1 METPDVAAVT
11 VRAAHNANIC
21 QHEDGKSG
29 GVLIGLQVENVE
41 SFKLKMGLE
50 PLANVSLTRYGSHY
64 TFSSNSNLKRNNK
77 KKTKGSMKRTDE
89 ESFFISA

>member
-1 METPDVAAVT
+1 METPDVETAVT

-50 PLANVSLTRYGSHY
+50 PVGQQR
-64 TFSSNSNLKRNNK
+64 FSRTIRITLHIFFKLEFDK
-77 KKTKGSMKRTDE
+77 K
-89 ESFFISA
+89 